1 MKERWQWNGWLVKID
16 VGNSGGAG
24 TGSECAPRDAVGSI
38 GAIVGSAEDD
48 KSYRLNK
55 RGRQGL

>member
-1 MKERWQWNGWLVKID
+1 VKID
-16 VGNSGGAG
+16 VDNSGGAG
-24 TGSECAPRDAVGSI
+24 AGSECAPRDAVGGEDSVGSD

-48 KSYRLNK
+48 QSDRLNK